1 MQSLFLFLGGDKLK
15 KIICFMLC
23 FLLVTNN
30 IYTVFADSDIH
41 GGSEGS
47 FDPNDPTVKYP
58 ELFDKDGHLKP
69 VELPGQKLFG
79 HMILGDGVGSA
90 VAPILSTIDEFL
102 SSFDNSD
109 DAISIDKGGSTIHF
123 HERFVNEFNEKFQNE
138 LYALDGY
145 FMIVPPQSKDSFDAS
160 ILIKN
165 ACDLAV
171 SKNYLKPSYVS
182 YVNNSDNI
190 NKLQNYA
197 SDSDA
202 FYTYVDSDCDPNI
215 IRFSSPSGVLY
226 LDGEII
232 KTFYLYSNGVST
244 SVHDLSLSGCYIR
257 CHGSDYVGSFK
268 DNTAIYTVTLSHLRK
283 MSYGAPIRVFYSQDD
298 ARNYYEKLYANKPTR
313 RYAPKLP
320 SGGFNI
326 PIKYI
331 NNSVSLPDINYNN
344 IIYENKT
351 EVQIQNEYDT
361 ILNNYITNLND
372 FTDGSEVTPTPKPT
386 ATPTPKPTATPTPE
400 PSATPTPNPTATPV
414 PLPSATPT
422 PPSDLGKLDET
433 NDWLRKI
440 YEWLQSFGT
449 KHDEFT
455 KTLSDYLETNN
466 NKLDQIIQAIDKISN
481 GDTEGEKNGC
491 KYDYSELSK
500 FMTDLWNKSDEK
512 FDKMVELLE
521 ENNKYQKKLVNSL
534 NEIKAILVTQTIM
547 DVFQDRSQQTAEKAK
562 DKFPT
567 SLPWDIALVVNA
579 MSAEPEKPQFNLP
592 IQIKSLNIN
601 EEIHVDLASGEWE
614 KLAKTCRYLL
624 SILFIL
630 LMIQLSRKLFSNGG
644 DD

>member
-1 MQSLFLFLGGDKLK
+1 MK

-23 FLLVTNN
+23 FLLVANN
-30 IYTVFADSDIH
+30 ICIVFADSDIH
-41 GGSEGS
+41 GGSDGS

-58 ELFDKDGHLKP
+58 ELFDKDGHIKP
-69 VELPGQKLFG
+69 IELPGQKLFG

-145 FMIVPPQSKDSFDAS
+145 FMIVPSASKSAYDF
-160 ILIKN
+160 K
-165 ACDLAV
+165 V
-171 SKNYLKPSYVS
+171 
-182 YVNNSDNI
+182 
-190 NKLQNYA
+190 LQKRAYEA
-197 SDSDA
+197 A
-202 FYTYVDSDCDPNI
+202 
-215 IRFSSPSGVLY
+215 
-226 LDGEII
+226 
-232 KTFYLYSNGVST
+232 KKNGVSDYKCDYIMRD
-244 SVHDLSLSGCYIR
+244 SVIENLKAAADKADAIGEPDYSTYDDYPCFVRFSKRDYALYLYGDRVYEFRVYSDGSYSSTYSASLVATYIN
-257 CHGSDYVGSFK
+257 CGWDSTGDVG
-268 DNTAIYTVTLSHLRK
+268 NRTYNMTPTLSDFRRLT
-283 MSYGAPIRVFYSQDD
+283 YGAPIRIFYTADD
-298 ARNYYEKLYANKPTR
+298 AISYYKKLYNNEPAR

-320 SGGFNI
+320 SGGFSI

-344 IIYENKT
+344 ITYENKT

-386 ATPTPKPTATPTPE
+386 ATPTPE

-422 PPSDLGKLDET
+422 PPPDLGKLEET

-579 MSAEPEKPQFNLP
+579 MSAEPEKPQFDLP